1 MIKYYIVLFVISAFV
16 TSCTQVAKKR
26 GDLNS
31 KSSAM
36 RVVSE
41 IDASKLIDDMGM
53 EGMAEALKANIQHLK
68 SKPNHTLHF
77 AEVIVSSLEYVE
89 SLEKLYN
96 VLLNDPEKFNSYL
109 ANHFDMYEVYGKDN
123 WGEAFITSYY
133 APEIK
138 GSLKKT
144 KQFSQALYSL
154 PDDMVIVR
162 LDEFGK
168 AFGKRLGNRF
178 CVDKND
184 CNLKCDKLGIL
195 RARVVEK
202 KGQANEIVPYFSRK
216 EIDKDK
222 VKIPAKVLAWVEP
235 IESFFLQIQGS
246 GTVVLPGN
254 KKLKVGYAGQNGHG
268 YQAIGK
274 YLFDVIPKE
283 KMSLQT
289 IEAHLKTLS
298 DDDLQDL
305 LNKNPSYVFF
315 KQNESKPFTY
325 FGIETIDG
333 RTIATDKRYFPKG
346 SLGFLQ
352 FEKPVFS
359 GPEATVPTS
368 WQPASRFVFDHD
380 TGGAIKGGGRL
391 DLFWGAGAE
400 AKQAAGVMKQMGKL
414 YYFKPKAIKA
424 KINLN

>member
-1 MIKYYIVLFVISAFV
+1 MKKYYIILFVIASFI
-16 TSCTQVAKKR
+16 TSCTQVVKR
-26 GDLNS
+26 EGLSS

-36 RVVSE
+36 RVVSD
-41 IDASKLIDDMGM
+41 IDALKLIDDMGM
-53 EGMAEALKANIQHLK
+53 QGMAEALKANIQHLK
-68 SKPNHTLHF
+68 TKPNHKLQF
-77 AEVIVSSLEYVE
+77 ADIIVSSFDYVE
-89 SLEKLYN
+89 SLEKLLN
-96 VLLNDPEKFNSYL
+96 VLLNEPANFNSYL
-109 ANHFDMYEVYGKDN
+109 ASHFDMYEVYGKNN

-138 GSLKKT
+138 GSQKKT

-168 AFGKRLGNRF
+168 AFGESLGKRF
-178 CVDKND
+178 CVDKKN
-184 CNLKCDKLGIL
+184 CNIKSDKLGIL
-195 RARVVEK
+195 RARIVQK
-202 KGQANEIVPYFSRK
+202 KGQPSEITPYFSRK
-216 EIDKDK
+216 EIDQDK
-222 VKIPAKVLAWVEP
+222 VKVPAKILAWVEP

-254 KKLKVGYAGQNGHG
+254 KKIKVGYAGQNGHG
-268 YQAIGK
+268 YEAIGK
-274 YLFDVIPKE
+274 YLFDVIPRE

-298 DDDLQDL
+298 DNDLQNL

-315 KQNESKPFTY
+315 KENESKPFTY

-352 FEKPVFS
+352 FEKPVFP
-359 GPEATVPTS
+359 GPEATVPSS

-391 DLFWGAGAE
+391 DLFWGSGAA

-414 YYFKPKAIKA
+414 YYFKPKAINA

>member
-1 MIKYYIVLFVISAFV
+1 MFTLGCAQKA
-16 TSCTQVAKKR
+16 KR
-26 GDLNS
+26 GELSS
-31 KSSAM
+31 KSSAL
-36 RVVSE
+36 RQVTQ
-41 IDASKLIDDMGM
+41 IDATKLVDDMGM
-53 EGMAEALKANIQHLK
+53 EGMAEALAANIQHLK
-68 SKPNHTLHF
+68 SKPNHKLQYG
-77 AEVIVSSLEYVE
+77 ESIISSLEYLE
-89 SLEKLYN
+89 SLEKLHN
-96 VLLNDPEKFNSYL
+96 VLLNNPSNFNTYL
-109 ANHFDMYEVYGKDN
+109 LDNFSMYEVYGKDD

-144 KQFSQALYSL
+144 KQFSQALYSI

-168 AFGKRLGNRF
+168 AFGSRVGKRF
-178 CVDKND
+178 CANKKN
-184 CNLKCDKLGIL
+184 CSVKSKGLGIL
-195 RARVVEK
+195 RARIISK
-202 KGQANEIVPYFSRK
+202 KNQADEIVPYYSRK
-216 EIDKDK
+216 EIDMDK
-222 VKIPAKVLAWVEP
+222 VKVPSKVLAWVEP

-254 KKLKVGYAGQNGHG
+254 KKLQVGYAGQNGHE

-298 DDDLQDL
+298 DTELQKL

-315 KQNESKPFTY
+315 KQNEAKPFTY

-352 FEKPVFS
+352 FEKPIFPS
-359 GPEATVPTS
+359 PEATEPES

-391 DLFWGAGAE
+391 DLFWGSGAK

-414 YYFKPKAIKA
+414 YYFKPKSKAA
-424 KINLN
+424 KITLN